1 MFPLTVPSIIQSH
14 SWHPVMGSYPYVFSS
29 HWLQGFSS
37 VPVTWGAQIQS
48 PRKLE
53 NKVPGVPTSFNER
66 TLKMSP
72 KAKKIVYCVSQKVL
86 NNFTTFR
93 IEYEYWYCT
102 LEKYLRIF
110 KNVF

>member
-72 KAKKIVYCVSQKVL
+72 KAKKNRVLCVPKGSEQL
-86 NNFTTFR
+86 YNT
-93 IEYEYWYCT
+93 
-102 LEKYLRIF
+102 
-110 KNVF
+110 

>member
-1 MFPLTVPSIIQSH
+1 
-14 SWHPVMGSYPYVFSS
+14 MGSYPYVFSS

-72 KAKKIVYCVSQKVL
+72 KAKKNRVLCVPKGSEQLESNMKIGIVL
-86 NNFTTFR
+86 
-93 IEYEYWYCT
+93 
-102 LEKYLRIF
+102 F
-110 KNVF
+110 KNIFEYSKMFSDP

>member
-1 MFPLTVPSIIQSH
+1 
-14 SWHPVMGSYPYVFSS
+14 MGSYPYVFSS

-72 KAKKIVYCVSQKVL
+72 KAKKNRVLCVPKGSEQL
-86 NNFTTFR
+86 YNFS
-93 IEYEYWYCT
+93 
-102 LEKYLRIF
+102 
-110 KNVF
+110 N